1 MSNPTVDGNT
11 QLGQIYVN
19 LVDVLFAIVLSQG
32 FVFLSSSNGLLSWLG
47 KADFVSII
55 NTVSVYL
62 IVVGSWIR
70 YHAVLQKFP
79 KERTWRFGID
89 IALMLLYYFG
99 FVQVGN
105 PFVVSIVFL
114 AIFALYSAWSAFRVK
129 EYPNSGDE
137 RWTLGFSTNF
147 LFTAIATITIAAGFT
162 TSFLDTGGITISFL
176 MMFIVLGYTLLTVR
190 HKDSNTES
198 VRVSSSTK
206 H

>member
-1 MSNPTVDGNT
+1 MSNPTVDVNT

-70 YHAVLQKFP
+70 YHAAMQKFP
-79 KERTWRFGID
+79 QEGTWRFAID
-89 IALMLLYYFG
+89 IAPMLLYYFG

-129 EYPNSGDE
+129 EHPNSGDE
-137 RWTLGFSTNF
+137 RYTLGFSTNV
-147 LFTAIATITIAAGFT
+147 LFTAVAAITIAVGFT
-162 TSFLDTGGITISFL
+162 TSFLDTKGIAMSSL
-176 MMFIVLGYTLLTVR
+176 MMFIVLGYTLLIVR
-190 HKDSNTES
+190 HKHSNTE
-198 VRVSSSTK
+198 
-206 H
+206 